1 MPDQN
6 LAEYAR
12 TLPDRYLEI
21 LNLPRMTVRCAE
33 RGGTVVG
40 VTVTGVENEPAAGQ
54 AAIMRL
60 YQIQVEP
67 NCWRSGIGSRLM
79 AACVRDFQTAQIT
92 HARLDVWENNT
103 RARAFYARHG
113 WRPDGRSRPGP
124 DGSRYLGLML
134 PVPPAALREP
144 TESG

>member
-1 MPDQN
+1 M
-6 LAEYAR
+6 
-12 TLPDRYLEI
+12 
-21 LNLPRMTVRCAE
+21 RCAE
-33 RGGTVVG
+33 RDGIVVG
-40 VTVTGVENEPAAGQ
+40 VTVTGAENEPAAGQ
-54 AAIMRL
+54 AAVTRL

-79 AACVRDFQTAQIT
+79 AAFVQDCQAARIT
-92 HARLDVWENNT
+92 CARLDVWENNT

-113 WRPDGRSRPGP
+113 WRPDGRSRPSP

-134 PVPPAALREP
+134 PVPPPAPRGP